1 MGVRT
6 KIPPLLQSF
15 IKESEGMLGT
25 VQRMMGFGVWVQ
37 DLEEERAAGGWF
49 LNLRRNEILIILGF
63 LGKK

>member
-6 KIPPLLQSF
+6 KILPLLQSF

-25 VQRMMGFGVWVQ
+25 VPRMMGFGVGVQ
-37 DLEEERAAGGWF
+37 DLEKERA
-49 LNLRRNEILIILGF
+49 NKILIILGF